1 MKTKKMKTKKHN
13 SNEIA
18 LKAAGKARRDMEISL
33 YGKTIHCPIVF
44 KDNRIFSRKI
54 KHKKPFI

>member
-13 SNEIA
+13 STEIA
-18 LKAAGKARRDMEISL
+18 LKAVVKARRDMEISL

-44 KDNRIFSRKI
+44 KDKTIFSRKI